1 MGSVVGWLARVGGD
15 ASLRYATAETLALA
29 LHEDDLGED
38 VREPLGARDA
48 DALRAVMGQGIY
60 FSSQMPDGPDHEEDE
75 PLDDG
80 EEDDEDGTGK
90 KKPGPFGRKPL
101 GSGS

>member
-15 ASLRYATAETLALA
+15 ASLRHATAETLALA
-29 LHEDDLGED
+29 MNEEDLGDD

-60 FSSQMPDGPDHEEDE
+60 FSSLMPIQPDHEEE
-75 PLDDG
+75 EG
-80 EEDDEDGTGK
+80 EDEDGDEDEGDGK
-90 KKPGPFGRKPL
+90 PRPSKVPL
-101 GSGS
+101 GGPGA